1 MQYIG
6 CGYWNIFLRQSD
18 ADHFRN
24 KSFYSARRRCLDISN
39 VQLGKKKKWPKLL
52 FFCSKFHAK
61 LNSFRHFPP
70 SSFFLKNQLCRR
82 HSNWIPTDSLRIF
95 GDTLNWILD
104 DSSGKIEVRK
114 MSKNFLWGCAVAKSR
129 FGNAVTAMQVW
140 CVESGKSKG
149 TRKTLNG
156 WIFYIRPP
164 EQGHTNVGTLS
175 LSLCVRRKLRKP
187 DLWYSRE
194 RHEEKAT
201 VKLLPN
207 TWLVWRPSIR
217 LGVSLPGAIHRIH
230 YFQQSQ
236 NLQRNPPQSR
246 TPCSP

>member
-1 MQYIG
+1 MPIIFVTKAFIPLDGVALIFQMCNLVKKRNGQSYFFFAASFTQSWIVSG
-6 CGYWNIFLRQSD
+6 IFLR
-18 ADHFRN
+18 
-24 KSFYSARRRCLDISN
+24 
-39 VQLGKKKKWPKLL
+39 VL
-52 FFCSKFHAK
+52 FF
-61 LNSFRHFPP
+61 
-70 SSFFLKNQLCRR
+70 FLKKNQLCRR

-95 GDTLNWILD
+95 GHTLNWILD

-201 VKLLPN
+201 VGGN
-207 TWLVWRPSIR
+207 
-217 LGVSLPGAIHRIH
+217 
-230 YFQQSQ
+230 
-236 NLQRNPPQSR
+236 
-246 TPCSP
+246 C